1 MNKNMRSLQI
11 SAFNP
16 DRGVDRQQYLKK
28 MIDELS
34 QQGNQVFYLDGKEIS
49 TKEAFLSKAA
59 QAMKFPEYFG
69 YNWDAFD
76 ECITDLE
83 WCPAQK
89 YALVYDQPDIFAKAD
104 PIGWKIARDILEAAV
119 EYWQQTDTPMDVFLL
134 N

>member
-1 MNKNMRSLQI
+1 
-11 SAFNP
+11 
-16 DRGVDRQQYLKK
+16 

-34 QQGNQVFYLDGKEIS
+34 EQGIQVFYLDGKEIS

-83 WCPAQK
+83 WFPAQR

-104 PIGWKIARDILEAAV
+104 PIGWQIALDILQAAV
-119 EYWQQTDTPMDVFLL
+119 EYWQKTDTPMDVFLV

>member
-1 MNKNMRSLQI
+1 MNESMRSLQI
-11 SAFNP
+11 SALKPEN
-16 DRGVDRQQYLKK
+16 GAERQQNLQK

-34 QQGNQVFYLDGKEIS
+34 EQGIQVFYLDGKEIS

-83 WCPAQK
+83 WFPAQR

-104 PIGWKIARDILEAAV
+104 PIGWQIARDILQAAV
-119 EYWQQTDTPMDVFLL
+119 EYWQKTDTPMDVFLV

>member
-1 MNKNMRSLQI
+1 MNEPIRSLKI
-11 SAFNP
+11 SVLKSENGAE
-16 DRGVDRQQYLKK
+16 RQQNLQK
-28 MIDELS
+28 MINELS
-34 QQGNQVFYLDGKEIS
+34 EQGIQVFYLDGKEIL

-83 WCPAQK
+83 WCPAQR
-89 YALVYDQPDIFAKAD
+89 YALIYDQPDIFAKAD
-104 PIGWKIARDILEAAV
+104 PVQWQIARDLLQAAV
-119 EYWQQTDTPMDVFLL
+119 EYWQKTDTPMDVFLL